1 MLKGGVKEMVV
12 SVNIQNDTFSTLL
25 AGLYVTFHNA
35 EAYAIPSYVWLMLAD
50 SLAEYLPDWKY
61 DVLSLEEW
69 ISSYLLIT
77 AKQIC
82 TPEEIKQFKENAI
95 YMEVL
100 NGHISLIVTGDILW
114 ENSTIT

>member
-1 MLKGGVKEMVV
+1 MVV
-12 SVNIQNDTFSTLL
+12 SVKIQNDTFSTLL
-25 AGLYVTFHNA
+25 AGLYVAFHNA

-77 AKQIC
+77 AKEIC
-82 TPEEIKQFKENAI
+82 TSEELKEFQKNTI
-95 YMEVL
+95 YIEVI
-100 NGHISLIVTGDILW
+100 NGNMALIITAPILW
-114 ENSTIT
+114 VD